1 MPIALM
7 DQGGREYPGFT
18 PTGKPRPPD
27 VNEAV
32 GTSTVKSS
40 AHPRPPILEPS
51 NKRFKQN
58 EPIEQQE
65 ETPVPVFPRAQSA
78 PAQAFGA
85 KGQLGSKK
93 SLAPLAERIRPAS
106 VDLIV
111 GQDHLLGPRCILRS
125 LIDNNSLSSIIF
137 WGPPGTGKTSLV
149 RAISRAV
156 SYRFIALSA
165 VSSGL
170 KEVRE
175 ILEEAKRVRNFGERT
190 LLFLDEIHRSAKS
203 SVIAFLSFLGLIM
216 VSKTDFQGE

>member
-1 MPIALM
+1 MNRMVCFAVVFFFFLALDGLM
-7 DQGGREYPGFT
+7 LSAVMRQGGREYHGFT

-40 AHPRPPILEPS
+40 AHPRPPLLAEPS
-51 NKRFKQN
+51 NKRLKQN
-58 EPIEQQE
+58 EPMEQQE
-65 ETPVPVFPRAQSA
+65 DTPVPVFPRAQSA

-85 KGQLGSKK
+85 KNQLAGKK
-93 SLAPLAERIRPAS
+93 SMAPLAERIRPAS

-190 LLFLDEIHRSAKS
+190 LLFLDEIHRS
-203 SVIAFLSFLGLIM
+203 V
-216 VSKTDFQGE
+216 

>member
-1 MPIALM
+1 MYGLCGLDWLMSRALIH
-7 DQGGREYPGFT
+7 QGGREYPGFT
-18 PTGKPRPPD
+18 PIGKPRPPD

-51 NKRFKQN
+51 NKRLKQN

-65 ETPVPVFPRAQSA
+65 ETPVPVFPREQSA
-78 PAQAFGA
+78 PAQTFGA
-85 KGQLGSKK
+85 KLGSKK
-93 SLAPLAERIRPAS
+93 SLAPLAERMRPAS
-106 VDLIV
+106 VDLIL

-175 ILEEAKRVRNFGERT
+175 ILEESKRVRNFGERT
-190 LLFLDEIHRSAKS
+190 LLFLDEIHRS
-203 SVIAFLSFLGLIM
+203 V
-216 VSKTDFQGE
+216 

>member
-1 MPIALM
+1 MIH
-7 DQGGREYPGFT
+7 QGGREYSGFT

-27 VNEAV
+27 VNETVA
-32 GTSTVKSS
+32 TSTLKSS
-40 AHPRPPILEPS
+40 AHPRPPLLEPA
-51 NKRFKQN
+51 NKRLKQN
-58 EPIEQQE
+58 EAIEQQE
-65 ETPVPVFPRAQSA
+65 ETPVPVFPRTQSA
-78 PAQAFGA
+78 PALAFGA
-85 KGQLGSKK
+85 RTQLGSKK

-149 RAISRAV
+149 RAIARAV

-175 ILEEAKRVRNFGERT
+175 ILDEAKRVRNFGERT
-190 LLFLDEIHRSAKS
+190 LLFLDEIHRS
-203 SVIAFLSFLGLIM
+203 VLSPRKRALTVL
-216 VSKTDFQGE
+216 E